1 MRKQHKVVLHMVMTL
16 VTMILFA
23 QLWLFTV
30 ALDSM
35 ESREAP
41 LNVALTA
48 LVCSF
53 IGCACVW
60 LLIRFFLRTE
70 DQAL

>member
-1 MRKQHKVVLHMVMTL
+1 MVMTL
-16 VTMILFA
+16 VIMILFA

-35 ESREAP
+35 ESREAA
-41 LNVALTA
+41 LHVAITA

-53 IGCACVW
+53 IGCAGVW

-70 DQAL
+70 DERS